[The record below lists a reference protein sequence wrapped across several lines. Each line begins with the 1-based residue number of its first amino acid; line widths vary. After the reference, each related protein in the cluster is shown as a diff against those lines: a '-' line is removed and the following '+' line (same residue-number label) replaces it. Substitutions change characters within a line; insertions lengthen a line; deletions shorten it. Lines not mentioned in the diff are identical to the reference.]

1 MFLVIDPQQPNM
13 SFFGFDSALP
23 ERRDLPGQAGQGQ
36 TGFGFQGNTANQAFG
51 AGEDEDLAVYTWGQD
66 NGASLLEG
74 GDDMNDE
81 TFGDVGPISESKSV
95 HPTPWNPLMGDSKGE
110 YNS

>member
-1 MFLVIDPQQPNM
+1 M

-74 GDDMNDE
+74 GDDLNDE
-81 TFGDVGPISESKSV
+81 TFGDVGPISESSLGTSHALKR
-95 HPTPWNPLMGDSKGE
+95 LMGD
-110 YNS
+110 

>member
-1 MFLVIDPQQPNM
+1 LFLVIDPQQPNM

-36 TGFGFQGNTANQAFG
+36 AGFGFQGNTANQAFG

-81 TFGDVGPISESKSV
+81 TFGDVGPISESSLGTSHALK
-95 HPTPWNPLMGDSKGE
+95 LLLGD
-110 YNS
+110 